1 MEPPPPATRTA
12 RTTIG
17 AHTVELE
24 PPDLCTIRLSGD
36 LSFAEVSAM
45 LDVFEGFSAGRDR
58 AYILIDLARVGSIAP
73 EARAEAG
80 QRQLPPAYAGL
91 VLFGGS
97 FHQQVAVKL
106 ATMAGWLL
114 RGRRLG
120 KPMPEVARDE
130 REARTWVARQRATA
144 RGPG

>member
-1 MEPPPPATRTA
+1 ME
-12 RTTIG
+12 ID
-17 AHTVELE
+17 AHAVELE
-24 PPDLCTIRLSGD
+24 PPDLFLIRLSGD
-36 LSFAEVSAM
+36 LSLAEVSAI
-45 LDVFEGFSAGRDR
+45 LDLFEGFAAGRDR
-58 AYILIDLARVGSIAP
+58 AYILIDLARAGSIAP

-80 QRQLPPAYAGL
+80 QRQLPTAYAGL

-120 KPMPEVARDE
+120 KPKPVVARDE
-130 REARTWVARQRATA
+130 QEARAWVAMQRATTG
-144 RGPG
+144 RIQ

>member
-36 LSFAEVSAM
+36 VTLAEVSAI
-45 LDVFEGFSAGRDR
+45 LDLFEGFAAGRER
-58 AYILIDLARVGSIAP
+58 AYILIDLTQVGSVAP
-73 EARAEAG
+73 EARTEAG

-120 KPMPEVARDE
+120 KPMPAVARDE
-130 REARTWVARQRATA
+130 QEARAWISRQA
-144 RGPG
+144 P